1 MGELVR
7 LRLIAPKPM
16 ADIKADLLPEPA
28 KLESKEALYMA
39 KIAEAAERYEDM
51 TANMMR
57 SVTEL
62 SGNDLSVEQRNLIS
76 VGYKNLMAARRT
88 AWRVADT
95 QVASEKDAD
104 VKAKAEEYKEKIA
117 EELKQLVL
125 EVKTKVVDKF
135 VSGPL
140 AATDAEVLVFF
151 HKMEGDYNR
160 YGAEITS
167 GDEKQ
172 AFAAKAK
179 DAYQKATDLCV
190 EKVFDGTNYAKGK
203 NQPLPTSGDK
213 NEDQL
218 PPTNPIRLGLALNY
232 SVFMY
237 EILEQREDASAVA
250 KDAFDAAI
258 NKLDEVDEEQ
268 YRDSTLIM
276 QLLKDNLSL
285 WNEEEG
291 DLGHEDMP

>member
-1 MGELVR
+1 MGTR
-7 LRLIAPKPM
+7 RSIQAAQM
-16 ADIKADLLPEPA
+16 AMIKADLSPA
-28 KLESKEALYMA
+28 PDKLESKEALYMA

-51 TANMMR
+51 TAYMMR
-57 SVTEL
+57 SVADL

-88 AWRVADT
+88 AWRVTDT
-95 QVASEKDAD
+95 QCATEKDGD
-104 VKAKAEEYKEKIA
+104 VKAKAEAYKEQIA
-117 EELKQLVL
+117 SELKDLVT
-125 EVKTKVVDKF
+125 EVKNKVVDKF

-160 YGAEITS
+160 YGAEITQ
-167 GDEKQ
+167 DEEKKQ
-172 AFAAKAK
+172 FAAKAK
-179 DAYQKATDLCV
+179 DAYQQATNLCIV
-190 EKVFDGTNYAKGK
+190 KVFDGTNYAKSK
-203 NQPLPTSGDK
+203 MQPLPTSGEK

-237 EILEQREDASAVA
+237 EILEKREEASGVA
-250 KDAFDAAI
+250 KEAFDAAI

-285 WNEEEG
+285 WNDEEG
-291 DLGHEDMP
+291 DVGGDIE

>member
-1 MGELVR
+1 
-7 LRLIAPKPM
+7 M
-16 ADIKADLLPEPA
+16 AMIKADLSPA
-28 KLESKEALYMA
+28 PDKLESKEALYMA

-51 TANMMR
+51 TAYMMR
-57 SVTEL
+57 SVADL

-88 AWRVADT
+88 AWRVTDT
-95 QVASEKDAD
+95 QCATEKDDEVKKKAEAYKEQIASELKD
-104 VKAKAEEYKEKIA
+104 
-117 EELKQLVL
+117 LVT
-125 EVKTKVVDKF
+125 EVKNKVVDKF

-160 YGAEITS
+160 YGAEITQD
-167 GDEKQ
+167 DEKK

-179 DAYQKATDLCV
+179 DAYQQATNLCTV
-190 EKVFDGTNYAKGK
+190 KVFDGTNSAKTKGI
-203 NQPLPTSGDK
+203 PLPTSGDK

-237 EILEQREDASAVA
+237 EILEKREEASSVA
-250 KDAFDAAI
+250 KEAFDAAI

-285 WNEEEG
+285 WNDEEG
-291 DLGHEDMP
+291 DVGGDIE